1 VSLKIVLLTCAVEVL
16 YILTVCCSET
26 QYLIMLGSEIHNQ
39 RPTMPK
45 LNLKQPIKEKFTK
58 VADKLKQSSN
68 NTKQRLKQIK
78 LNFKTSSGNKSAPK
92 KNTKSSH
99 RLKTNFKFNLNFKK
113 KEPKPELEPTPMAKT
128 LQKGIKI
135 VDKYPLYE
143 PFAQVVISQD
153 PKTGEHKYVLD
164 ELQLDPMERGIYNH
178 ILEILLAEI
187 QSPKEE
193 ISDPRKFFAQEAKK
207 IVDKYRISLG
217 WLPDV
222 SWYKILYHAER
233 DLVGFGKIDPLMRDP
248 NIEDIS
254 CDGVNKPVYIWHRV
268 FESIETNLQFG
279 SDEELDNL
287 VVKLVHMAGKH
298 VSSAFPIVDAS
309 LPGKHRLAVAY
320 RREITP
326 FGTAFTIR
334 KFREDPYSIIDLI
347 NIGTFTEEMAAY
359 LWICL
364 ENRASVMVLGG
375 TAAGKTTAL
384 NALGCLIKPGSK
396 IMTIEETAEL
406 NLSHENWVSLIARQS
421 YGLGGSSIGEVALF
435 DLVKTCM
442 RHRPDLMIVGEV
454 RGQEAYVLFQAL
466 ATGHGGMCT
475 MHAENVQ
482 SAIRRLTQ
490 KPMDIS
496 PAYIPLMNIVMSVQR
511 VHLVKNGE
519 KKAYRRIL
527 SVNEIV
533 DSEKFVE
540 SFKWDPI
547 KDQQAVDLESSFL
560 LTNFSE
566 RLGITREQLLEEMKR
581 RTEVLRWM
589 RKSRIRSYKDVA
601 LIIAEY
607 YARPKEFYQKIL
619 QGEEVKPVAVSR

>member
-1 VSLKIVLLTCAVEVL
+1 MTKP
-16 YILTVCCSET
+16 
-26 QYLIMLGSEIHNQ
+26 H
-39 RPTMPK
+39 
-45 LNLKQPIKEKFTK
+45 LKQQLKAFTARLKKPKPPKESKQTKKPKSEKPKIQIPKIKLPKIKLTFKKSKSELAVPEIAPKSLPK
-58 VADKLKQSSN
+58 GVKIADKYS
-68 NTKQRLKQIK
+68 
-78 LNFKTSSGNKSAPK
+78 
-92 KNTKSSH
+92 
-99 RLKTNFKFNLNFKK
+99 
-113 KEPKPELEPTPMAKT
+113 
-128 LQKGIKI
+128 
-135 VDKYPLYE
+135 LYE
-143 PFAQVVISQD
+143 PFSQVVIIQD
-153 PKTGEHKYVLD
+153 PKTGEYKYILD
-164 ELQLDPMERGIYNH
+164 ELQLDPLERGIYNR

-207 IVDKYRISLG
+207 IVDKYRITLG

-233 DLVGFGKIDPLMRDP
+233 DLVGFGKIDSIMRDP

-254 CDGVNKPVYIWHRV
+254 CDGVNKPVYIWHRT
-268 FESIETNLQFG
+268 FESIETNVQFEN
-279 SDEELDNL
+279 DEDLDNL

-359 LWICL
+359 LWVCL
-364 ENRASVMVLGG
+364 ENRASIMVLGG

-421 YGLGGSSIGEVALF
+421 YGLGGSSVGEVALF

-475 MHAENVQ
+475 MHAENVL
-482 SAIRRLTQ
+482 SAVRRLTQ

-496 PAYIPLMNIVMSVQR
+496 PAYIPLMNIVLSVQR

-527 SVNEIV
+527 SLNEII
-533 DSEKFVE
+533 DSEKFVNP
-540 SFKWDPI
+540 FKWDPI
-547 KDQQAVDLESSFL
+547 KDIQIINLDSSFL

-566 RLGITREQLLEEMKR
+566 RLGITREQLVAELNR

-589 RKSRIRSYKDVA
+589 RKRNIRSYKEVA
-601 LIIAEY
+601 SIIAEY
-607 YARPKEFYQKIL
+607 YARPKEFYKKIFDR
-619 QGEEVKPVAVSR
+619 EEEKPVATT

>member
-1 VSLKIVLLTCAVEVL
+1 MS
-16 YILTVCCSET
+16 
-26 QYLIMLGSEIHNQ
+26 
-39 RPTMPK
+39 K
-45 LNLKQPIKEKFTK
+45 LNLKQSIKESIAKTITK
-58 VADKLKQSSN
+58 LKRSSKADKSPQKSKINKKSFLANATARIKN
-68 NTKQRLKQIK
+68 IK
-78 LNFKTSSGNKSAPK
+78 LPK
-92 KNTKSSH
+92 IK
-99 RLKTNFKFNLNFKK
+99 LKIPKINLKIPKIKLKLNLNLKK
-113 KEPKPELEPTPMAKT
+113 KKAEPEPIPIAKT

-135 VDKYPLYE
+135 IDKYSLYE
-143 PFAQVVISQD
+143 PFAQVAIVQD
-153 PKTGEHKYVLD
+153 PKTGEHKYILD
-164 ELQLDPMERGIYNH
+164 ELQLDPMERGIYNR

-187 QSPKEE
+187 ESPKEE
-193 ISDPRKFFAQEAKK
+193 IADPRKFFAEEAKK

-268 FESIETNLQFG
+268 FESIETNLQFE
-279 SDEELDNL
+279 SDEDLDNL

-326 FGTAFTIR
+326 FGTAYTIR

-421 YGLGGSSIGEVALF
+421 YGLGGSSVGEVALF

-527 SVNEIV
+527 SVNEII
-533 DSEKFVE
+533 DSEKYVNP
-540 SFKWDPI
+540 FKWDPI
-547 KDQQAVDLESSFL
+547 KDQQTVDIASSFL
-560 LTNFSE
+560 LTNYAE
-566 RLGITREQLLEEMKR
+566 RLGITREQLVDELNR
-581 RTEVLRWM
+581 RRDVLHWM
-589 RKSRIRSYKDVA
+589 IMSNIRSYKEVA
-601 LIIAEY
+601 SIIAEY
-607 YARPKEFYQKIL
+607 YARPKEFYQRTVES
-619 QGEEVKPVAVSR
+619 EEAKPVANAK

>member
-1 VSLKIVLLTCAVEVL
+1 MTTIVRVKQQLKNSVANFKVKMQSIKIKQNKPKTKTQKPKFSTEKRKLILPKINFAVKKKVQEEQIQSSSVTL
-16 YILTVCCSET
+16 
-26 QYLIMLGSEIHNQ
+26 
-39 RPTMPK
+39 PK
-45 LNLKQPIKEKFTK
+45 TTK
-58 VADKLKQSSN
+58 V
-68 NTKQRLKQIK
+68 
-78 LNFKTSSGNKSAPK
+78 
-92 KNTKSSH
+92 
-99 RLKTNFKFNLNFKK
+99 
-113 KEPKPELEPTPMAKT
+113 
-128 LQKGIKI
+128 
-135 VDKYPLYE
+135 VDKYSLYE
-143 PFAQVVISQD
+143 PFAQVVIVQD
-153 PKTGEHKYVLD
+153 AKTGEHNYVLD
-164 ELQLDPMERGIYNH
+164 ELQLDNFERGIYKRV
-178 ILEILLAEI
+178 LEMLLAEI
-187 QSPKEE
+187 ASPKEE
-193 ISDPRKFFAQEAKK
+193 ISDARKFFAEEAKK
-207 IVDKYRISLG
+207 IVDKYRITLG

-254 CDGVNKPVYIWHRV
+254 CDGVNKPVYIWHRT
-268 FESIETNLQFG
+268 FESIETNVKFD
-279 SDEELDNL
+279 SDEDLDNL

-359 LWICL
+359 LWVCL

-421 YGLGGSSIGEVALF
+421 YGLGGSTVGEVALF

-482 SAIRRLTQ
+482 SAVRRLTQ

-511 VHLVKNGE
+511 VHLIKNGE
-519 KKAYRRIL
+519 KRAYRRVL

-533 DSEKFVE
+533 DSEKFLNP
-540 SFKWDPI
+540 FKWDPI
-547 KDQQAVDLESSFL
+547 KDEQTIDLNASFL

-566 RLGITREQLLEEMKR
+566 RLGITRDQLVEEMNR
-581 RTEVLRWM
+581 RSNVLKWM
-589 RKSRIRSYKDVA
+589 RTKKIRSYKEVA
-601 LIIAEY
+601 AIIAEY

-619 QGEEVKPVAVSR
+619 DSEEAKPIAASR

>member
-1 VSLKIVLLTCAVEVL
+1 MPTPSLSSIKNLKNIKLKI
-16 YILTVCCSET
+16 
-26 QYLIMLGSEIHNQ
+26 
-39 RPTMPK
+39 
-45 LNLKQPIKEKFTK
+45 
-58 VADKLKQSSN
+58 
-68 NTKQRLKQIK
+68 
-78 LNFKTSSGNKSAPK
+78 NFKRKKTEEPPAAPPAVKSA
-92 KNTKSSH
+92 S
-99 RLKTNFKFNLNFKK
+99 RGLKVI
-113 KEPKPELEPTPMAKT
+113 E
-128 LQKGIKI
+128 
-135 VDKYPLYE
+135 KYPLYE
-143 PFAQVVISQD
+143 PFAHVVIAQN
-153 PKTGEHKYVLD
+153 PKTGEMKYVLD
-164 ELQLDPMERGIYNH
+164 ELQLDPLEKGVYQR

-187 QSPKEE
+187 ESPKEE
-193 ISDPRKFFAQEAKK
+193 IADPRKFFAQEAKK

-254 CDGVNKPVYIWHRV
+254 CDGVNKSVYVWHRNH
-268 FESIETNLQFG
+268 ESIETNLQFED
-279 SDEELDNL
+279 DEILDNM

-309 LPGKHRLAVAY
+309 LPGKHRLAVLY

-347 NIGTFTEEMAAY
+347 NIGTLSEQMAAY
-359 LWICL
+359 LWVLL

-384 NALGCLIKPGSK
+384 NALCCLIKPGSK

-406 NLSHENWVSLIARQS
+406 NLSAENWVSLISRQS
-421 YGLGGSSIGEVALF
+421 YGLGGSTVGEVALF
-435 DLVKTCM
+435 DLVKACM

-475 MHAENVQ
+475 MHAENVD
-482 SAIRRLTQ
+482 SAVKRLTQ

-496 PAYIPLMNIVMSVQR
+496 PAYIPLMNVVLSVQR

-519 KKAYRRIL
+519 KKAFRRVL

-533 DSEKFVE
+533 DYENYLPV
-540 SFKWDPI
+540 FKWNAV
-547 KDQQAVDLESSFL
+547 KDEQTSSLEKSAQLASMA
-560 LTNFSE
+560 E
-566 RLGITREQLLEEMKR
+566 RLSIPVQQLIDEIERRRNVLHWMQEQK
-581 RTEVLRWM
+581 
-589 RKSRIRSYKDVA
+589 IRSYRDVA
-601 LIIAEY
+601 GIISEY
-607 YARPKEFYQKIL
+607 YVRPKEFYEKITS
-619 QGEEVKPVAVSR
+619 GEEVQQVAVYGTA

>member
-1 VSLKIVLLTCAVEVL
+1 MTTIVRAKQHLKNSVA
-16 YILTVCCSET
+16 
-26 QYLIMLGSEIHNQ
+26 N
-39 RPTMPK
+39 
-45 LNLKQPIKEKFTK
+45 FK
-58 VADKLKQSSN
+58 VKMQSMKLKQ
-68 NTKQRLKQIK
+68 TKPKIK
-78 LNFKTSSGNKSAPK
+78 TQKPQFSREKRKLSLPK
-92 KNTKSSH
+92 VH
-99 RLKTNFKFNLNFKK
+99 FAVKK
-113 KEPKPELEPTPMAKT
+113 KKVQEEQIQSSSISLPKTTKV
-128 LQKGIKI
+128 I
-135 VDKYPLYE
+135 DKYSLYE
-143 PFAQVVISQD
+143 PFAQVVIVQD
-153 PKTGEHKYVLD
+153 AKTGEHKYVLD
-164 ELQLDPMERGIYNH
+164 ELQLDNFERGVYKRV
-178 ILEILLAEI
+178 LEMLLAEI
-187 QSPKEE
+187 ASPKEE
-193 ISDPRKFFAQEAKK
+193 ISDARKFFAEEAKK
-207 IVDKYRISLG
+207 IVDKYRITLG

-254 CDGVNKPVYIWHRV
+254 CDGVNKPVYVWHRT
-268 FESIETNLQFG
+268 FESIETNVKFD
-279 SDEELDNL
+279 SDEDLDNL

-421 YGLGGSSIGEVALF
+421 YGLGGSTVGEVALF

-482 SAIRRLTQ
+482 SAVRRLTQ

-511 VHLVKNGE
+511 VHLIKNGE
-519 KKAYRRIL
+519 KRAYRRVL

-533 DSEKFVE
+533 DSEKFLNP
-540 SFKWDPI
+540 FKWDPI
-547 KDQQAVDLESSFL
+547 KDEQAIDLNASFL

-566 RLGITREQLLEEMKR
+566 RLGITRDQLVEEMNR
-581 RTEVLRWM
+581 RSNVLKWM
-589 RKSRIRSYKDVA
+589 RTKKIRSYKEVA
-601 LIIAEY
+601 SIIAEY
-607 YARPKEFYQKIL
+607 YARPKEIYKKIL
-619 QGEEVKPVAVSR
+619 DSEEVKPIAVSR

>member
-1 VSLKIVLLTCAVEVL
+1 
-16 YILTVCCSET
+16 
-26 QYLIMLGSEIHNQ
+26 
-39 RPTMPK
+39 MPK
-45 LNLKQPIKEKFTK
+45 LHPKQTIKQAIVKIRQK
-58 VADKLKQSSN
+58 NAQ
-68 NTKQRLKQIK
+68 TKQRIKNSAANTKAKIKTSTSNFANRVKSIK
-78 LNFKTSSGNKSAPK
+78 LPTI
-92 KNTKSSH
+92 
-99 RLKTNFKFNLNFKK
+99 FKK
-113 KEPKPELEPTPMAKT
+113 KFPEPQPTFEPQP
-128 LQKGIKI
+128 LPKGVKI
-135 VDKYPLYE
+135 IERYPLYE
-143 PFAQVVISQD
+143 PFSQVVIFQD
-153 PKTGEHKYVLD
+153 PKTGENKYILD
-164 ELQLDPMERGIYNH
+164 ELQLDPMERGIYNR
-178 ILEILLAEI
+178 ILEMLLAEI
-187 QSPKEE
+187 ESPKEE
-193 ISDPRKFFAQEAKK
+193 ISDPRRFFAEEAKK

-254 CDGVNKPVYIWHRV
+254 CDGVKKPVYIWHRIY
-268 FESIETNLQFG
+268 ESLETNLQFE
-279 SDEELDNL
+279 SDEDLDNL

-309 LPGKHRLAVAY
+309 LPGKHRLAVCY

-334 KFREDPYSIIDLI
+334 KFRDDPYSIIDLI

-364 ENRASVMVLGG
+364 ESRASVMVLGG

-421 YGLGGSSIGEVALF
+421 YGLGGNSIGEVALF

-482 SAIRRLTQ
+482 SAIQRLTQ

-511 VHLVKNGE
+511 VHLIKNGE
-519 KKAYRRIL
+519 KRAYRRIL
-527 SVNEIV
+527 SVNEII
-533 DSEKFVE
+533 DHENFRNP
-540 SFKWDPI
+540 FKWDPV
-547 KDQQAVDLESSFL
+547 KDQQIIDLDSSFL
-560 LTNFSE
+560 LTNISE
-566 RLGITREQLLEEMKR
+566 RLGKTREQLIDELKR
-581 RTEVLRWM
+581 RSDVLHWM
-589 RKSRIRSYKDVA
+589 REQKIRSYKEVA
-601 LIIAEY
+601 SIIAEY
-607 YARPKEFYQKIL
+607 YARPKEFYQKIMAS
-619 QGEEVKPVAVSR
+619 EEVKPVAATPET

>member
-1 VSLKIVLLTCAVEVL
+1 M
-16 YILTVCCSET
+16 T
-26 QYLIMLGSEIHNQ
+26 Q
-39 RPTMPK
+39 PK
-45 LNLKQPIKEKFTK
+45 NRRQKVKEKLSQINEDLQQTLQNTSNKIKEKTTT
-58 VADKLKQSSN
+58 
-68 NTKQRLKQIK
+68 TKQQVAKIKPCIQNQANKATTKIKNIK
-78 LNFKTSSGNKSAPK
+78 LPKINLKINLSHKENKNEPEIENQTKILPK
-92 KNTKSSH
+92 GVKVI
-99 RLKTNFKFNLNFKK
+99 
-113 KEPKPELEPTPMAKT
+113 E
-128 LQKGIKI
+128 
-135 VDKYPLYE
+135 KYPVYE
-143 PFAQVVISQD
+143 PFSQVAIVQD
-153 PKTGEHKYVLD
+153 PKTGEHKYILD
-164 ELQLDPMERGIYNH
+164 ELQLDPMEHGIYKR
-178 ILEILLAEI
+178 ILNILLAEI

-193 ISDPRKFFAQEAKK
+193 IADPRKFFAEEARK
-207 IVDKYRISLG
+207 IVNKYRISLG

-233 DLVGFGKIDPLMRDP
+233 DLVGFGKIDSLMRDP
-248 NIEDIS
+248 NIEDVS
-254 CDGVNKPVYIWHRV
+254 CDGVNKPVYIWHRLY
-268 FESIETNLQFG
+268 ESIQTNLQFE
-279 SDEELDNL
+279 SDEDLDNL
-287 VVKLVHMAGKH
+287 VVKLVHMSGKH

-334 KFREDPYSIIDLI
+334 KFRDDPYSIIDLI

-384 NALGCLIKPGSK
+384 NALACLIKPGSK

-421 YGLGGSSIGEVALF
+421 YGLGGSSVGEVALF

-475 MHAENVQ
+475 MHAENVA
-482 SAIRRLTQ
+482 SAVKRLTQ

-519 KKAYRRIL
+519 KRAYRRVL
-527 SVNEIV
+527 SVNEIE
-533 DSEKFVE
+533 DFEKYVNP
-540 SFKWDPI
+540 FKWDPV
-547 KDQQAVDLESSFL
+547 KDEQTIDLDSSFL
-560 LTNFSE
+560 LTNISE
-566 RLGITREQLLEEMKR
+566 RLGYSREQLIAEMNR
-581 RTEVLRWM
+581 RAEVLHWM
-589 RKSRIRSYKDVA
+589 REKNIRSYKEVA
-601 LIIAEY
+601 NIIAEY
-607 YARPKEFYQKIL
+607 YARPKDIQEKVHL
-619 QGEEVKPVAVSR
+619 EVGTLAVIG

>member
-1 VSLKIVLLTCAVEVL
+1 
-16 YILTVCCSET
+16 
-26 QYLIMLGSEIHNQ
+26 
-39 RPTMPK
+39 MPK
-45 LNLKQPIKEKFTK
+45 LTLKRKNAKSTAKPQ
-58 VADKLKQSSN
+58 QSK
-68 NTKQRLKQIK
+68 NTFKQRL
-78 LNFKTSSGNKSAPK
+78 
-92 KNTKSSH
+92 NTI
-99 RLKTNFKFNLNFKK
+99 KTNFKNSAKNRIFRIKNIRLPKLPKIKFNINLNAKK
-113 KEPKPELEPTPMAKT
+113 KNTPVETPPVAKNVA
-128 LQKGIKI
+128 KSIKI

-143 PFAQVVISQD
+143 PFAQVIIVQD
-153 PKTGEHKYVLD
+153 AKTGEHKYVLD
-164 ELQLDPMERGIYNH
+164 ELQLDPMERGIYH
-178 ILEILLAEI
+178 RILEILLAEI
-187 QSPKEE
+187 ESPKEE
-193 ISDPRKFFAQEAKK
+193 ITDPRKFFAQEAKK

-254 CDGVNKPVYIWHRV
+254 CDGVQKPVYIWHRN
-268 FESIETNLQFG
+268 FESIETNLKFE
-279 SDEELDNL
+279 SDEDLDNL

-406 NLSHENWVSLIARQS
+406 NLSHENWVSLISRQS
-421 YGLGGSSIGEVALF
+421 YGLGGSSVGEVALF

-482 SAIRRLTQ
+482 SAVRRLTQ

-496 PAYIPLMNIVMSVQR
+496 PAYISLMNIVMSVQR

-519 KKAYRRIL
+519 KKAYRRVL
-527 SVNEIV
+527 SVNEII

-547 KDQQAVDLESSFL
+547 KDQQIIDLEGSFL
-560 LTNFSE
+560 LTNFSA
-566 RLGITREQLLEEMKR
+566 RLGITREQLVEEMKR
-581 RTEVLRWM
+581 RAEVLRWM
-589 RKSRIRSYKDVA
+589 RKGNIRSYKEVA

-607 YARPKEFYQKIL
+607 YARPKEFYRKIVET
-619 QGEEVKPVAVSR
+619 EEAKPIAASR